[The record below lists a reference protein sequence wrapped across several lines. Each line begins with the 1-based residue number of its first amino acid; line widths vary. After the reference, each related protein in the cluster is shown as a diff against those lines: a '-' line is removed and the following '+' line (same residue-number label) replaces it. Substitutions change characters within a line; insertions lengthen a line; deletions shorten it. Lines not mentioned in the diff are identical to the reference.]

1 MSESELVRKIIAW
14 VKANGGDA
22 WKIHGSEV
30 QRSGEPD
37 IDGALLVKGRFVHFK
52 QECKVGSNTPSDIQ
66 VHRLESW
73 ARYGYCVGL
82 AYSLDEFKE
91 NLSNYNEN
99 GELWT
104 YKRYLHDRRLNK

>member
-52 QECKVGSNTPSDIQ
+52 IECKVGSNTPSDIQ

-82 AYSLDEFKE
+82 AYTLDEFKQRMLDYDE
-91 NLSNYNEN
+91 REP
-99 GELWT
+99 LWT
-104 YKRYLHDRRLNK
+104 YAAYQNAK